1 MRTRLVCAITVVALA
16 WGVGAQAAVTK
27 WAPAVKSKPLSQNVK
42 KGLAWLAKTQQKS
55 GGWAQGEESESMGH
69 SLDSVRDK
77 PNVADTCMAA
87 MALIRSGST
96 PSKGQYASNVRSA
109 VNYVCAQV
117 EEADKDSLWVTEV
130 KGTRIQMKLGQY
142 IDTFMAS
149 NLLSEVKG
157 QMPDRKGDARVKAAL
172 EKVVKKMEKNQRDD
186 GTWGNQ
192 GWAPVLSQSMAS
204 KAINKAAQKGIKVDE
219 KTRAR
224 AEDYARG
231 QFDKSSG
238 KFKGEGSA
246 GVALYS
252 AAGNLGS
259 MQQSATTNNQQRAQ
273 LEKEAKK
280 APTSAA
286 RKVAGD
292 KLRRFD
298 AADSDLKGAQ
308 KSIIDKMDDKEFISG
323 FGSNGGE
330 EFLSYM
336 NIGES
341 FVVKGGKDWQNW
353 DRSITANL
361 DRIQNA
367 DGTWTGHHCITG
379 RTFCTAAALMVLTTD
394 RAPVPVAADIK
405 RR

>member
-1 MRTRLVCAITVVALA
+1 MRTRLLCVIALLA
-16 WGVGAQAAVTK
+16 WCVGAQAAATK
-27 WAPAVKSKPLSQNVK
+27 WAPVVKSKALSENVK

-55 GGWAQGEESESMGH
+55 GGWAQGEESEAMGH
-69 SLDSVRDK
+69 SLDNVRDK

-87 MALIRSGST
+87 MALIRTGST
-96 PSKGQYASNVRSA
+96 PSKGQYAANVRAA
-109 VNYVCAQV
+109 VNFVCAQV
-117 EEADKDSLWVTEV
+117 EEADKDSLWVTDV
-130 KGTRIQMKLGQY
+130 KGTRVQSKLGQY

-149 NLLSEVKG
+149 MLLTEIKG
-157 QMPDRKGDARVKAAL
+157 QFPDRKGDARVKAAL

-192 GWAPVLSQSMAS
+192 GWAPVLAQSMAS
-204 KAINKAAQKGIKVDE
+204 KAINKAAQRGIKVNE
-219 KTRAR
+219 QTRER
-224 AEDYARG
+224 AENYARG

-252 AAGNLGS
+252 AGGNLAAIQDS
-259 MQQSATTNNQQRAQ
+259 VTTNNQ
-273 LEKEAKK
+273 LEADLKKEAKS
-280 APTSAA
+280 APTAA
-286 RKVAGD
+286 ERKAAGD
-292 KLRRFD
+292 KLRRFAD
-298 AADSDLKGAQ
+298 AKVDLAGAQ
-308 KSIIDKMDDKEFISG
+308 SSIIGRMDDKEFISG

-341 FVVKGGKDWQNW
+341 LVVKGGKEWQSW
-353 DRSITANL
+353 DRSITENL
-361 DRIQNA
+361 NRIQNK

-394 RAPVPVAADIK
+394 RAPVAVAGEIK